1 MNGHSFE
8 LKGISSGV
16 PQGSVLGPLLFL
28 IYINDLPNIS
38 KILHFYLFAD
48 DTNIFFEADNLET
61 LEKIVNKELKWLSH
75 WLNINRLSLNLSKTN
90 FVIFHP
96 YNKPIKKMTLKINGK
111 AIAEEDYVKYLGVLV
126 DSKLSRKNHINN
138 LAKEIFRSI
147 GVLFK
152 IRNFV
157 SRKIMIN
164 LYYSLVYPHLLYGVQ
179 IWGLTF
185 DTYLEKLNVL
195 QKKIV

>member
-1 MNGHSFE
+1 M
-8 LKGISSGV
+8 
-16 PQGSVLGPLLFL
+16 
-28 IYINDLPNIS
+28 
-38 KILHFYLFAD
+38 
-48 DTNIFFEADNLET
+48 
-61 LEKIVNKELKWLSH
+61 
-75 WLNINRLSLNLSKTN
+75 
-90 FVIFHP
+90 
-96 YNKPIKKMTLKINGK
+96 
-111 AIAEEDYVKYLGVLV
+111 KYLGVLV

-147 GVLFK
+147 GELFK